1 MLGDYTVLE
10 TENDRE
16 RELEMKVSLSLSF
29 KGIILHCLNGDSSW
43 TLFLYNNG
51 SFLNFKS
58 VAHINMIEGKT
69 SLLNELMLL
78 ILWPFQSYKDVIP

>member
-29 KGIILHCLNGDSSW
+29 KGIILHCLNGDS
-43 TLFLYNNG
+43 N
-51 SFLNFKS
+51 
-58 VAHINMIEGKT
+58 
-69 SLLNELMLL
+69 
-78 ILWPFQSYKDVIP
+78 